1 VLAVLAMRERALDLA
16 GNRAGLS
23 GQPRR
28 RVCASDEVHTSVDR
42 AFWIRGIGADNPV
55 RILTQGPLRSM
66 DAAALRAAIAAD
78 WAAASP
84 SPECRTAS
92 QSGFRQGSSVRSRPM

>member
-1 VLAVLAMRERALDLA
+1 VIKDLASSATLAAVWAPVLAAVLAMRERALDWA

-42 AFWIRGIGADNPV
+42 AFWIAGSAPTIRY
-55 RILTQGPLRSM
+55 
-66 DAAALRAAIAAD
+66 
-78 WAAASP
+78 AS
-84 SPECRTAS
+84 
-92 QSGFRQGSSVRSRPM
+92 